1 MEQMPFINSFKD
13 DGQPCKKK
21 SKPDNNNNNN
31 NKTHQEYVPMATKE
45 STTLLLF
52 NSNSSS
58 NNHDITNAK
67 TKTDSLVECN
77 SRTVAIQD
85 KAKSNRDRLR
95 IAPNSEEMQIINDGD
110 RENGSSKG
118 EETILTK
125 GSSNSFKEIISNG
138 DREIIHFN
146 AVQIGRNSS
155 NNNNVVHP
163 SKMLVVKT
171 LLDLLS

>member
-21 SKPDNNNNNN
+21 SKPDNNNNN
-31 NKTHQEYVPMATKE
+31 KTHHEYVPMATKE
-45 STTLLLF
+45 STTLFLF
-52 NSNSSS
+52 NKNSSN

-77 SRTVAIQD
+77 SRTIAIQD

-95 IAPNSEEMQIINDGD
+95 IAPNSEEMQIIINDGD

-118 EETILTK
+118 KETILPK
-125 GSSNSFKEIISNG
+125 GSSTEIISNV

-146 AVQIGRNSS
+146 AVQIGRNSN
-155 NNNNVVHP
+155 NNNNVVQP

-171 LLDLLS
+171 HLDLLS